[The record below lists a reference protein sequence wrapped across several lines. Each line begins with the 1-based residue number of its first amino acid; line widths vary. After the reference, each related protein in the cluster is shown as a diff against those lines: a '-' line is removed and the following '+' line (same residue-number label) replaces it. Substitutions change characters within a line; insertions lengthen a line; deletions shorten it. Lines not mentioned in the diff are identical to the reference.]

1 MSSKHG
7 KKYYFGGWKL
17 TAVIAALAIL
27 AFLILFNPL
36 FLGVEKPDD
45 DMKIAVFLPLSGD
58 YAKLGNIYLSGIEA
72 AQKELEERGISYD
85 LVIYDTKG
93 VDREAS
99 YAFFDVYDS
108 GIPVI
113 IGPVFSD
120 ETAAVASYAEILG
133 TVVVSPGATSQLL
146 KDYNNYTYKLKS
158 TDEHLARGFAT
169 LFSEKYGVTAKLAN
183 QIQDIA
189 VIYEASLS
197 ELTLFSSY
205 LTEVEEAKEES
216 AAIARMNI
224 STYPFTSTEDA
235 SAYIIDKKPDCVI
248 LFVSSH
254 DAIEGMMR
262 NTEDVGLHP
271 YWMGEENLLS
281 SDFSS
286 LEGRVDNKIIALT
299 SVERVTNPFF
309 SFDAVESGE
318 ISAVSEI
325 QYGYDALMVVNNVIQ
340 SNGYSVEAI
349 KNGLDNLRMV
359 GLSGVIS
366 FDETK
371 TRYPSYDILVWRGGD
386 TGWEIM

>member
-1 MSSKHG
+1 M
-7 KKYYFGGWKL
+7 
-17 TAVIAALAIL
+17 
-27 AFLILFNPL
+27 
-36 FLGVEKPDD
+36 
-45 DMKIAVFLPLSGD
+45 
-58 YAKLGNIYLSGIEA
+58 
-72 AQKELEERGISYD
+72 
-85 LVIYDTKG
+85 
-93 VDREAS
+93 
-99 YAFFDVYDS
+99 
-108 GIPVI
+108 
-113 IGPVFSD
+113 
-120 ETAAVASYAEILG
+120 
-133 TVVVSPGATSQLL
+133 
-146 KDYNNYTYKLKS
+146 
-158 TDEHLARGFAT
+158 
-169 LFSEKYGVTAKLAN
+169 
-183 QIQDIA
+183 
-189 VIYEASLS
+189 IYEASLS

-262 NTEDVGLHP
+262 NTEDAGLHP

-281 SDFSS
+281 TDFSS